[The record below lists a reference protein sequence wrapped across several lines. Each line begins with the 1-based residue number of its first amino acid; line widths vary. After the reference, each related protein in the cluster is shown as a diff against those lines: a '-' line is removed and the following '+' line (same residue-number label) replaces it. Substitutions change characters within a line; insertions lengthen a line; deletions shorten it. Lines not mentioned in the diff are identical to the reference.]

1 MPESDGGRCRKAMEE
16 GAGKR
21 CSEYASDTLVL
32 VSLKEHELKLHFRN
46 FSSKLCHNQLRSSR
60 GITYFSLHL
69 STRIVT
75 LSAPFVYFAKR
86 LGTKTVE
93 SAWS

>member
-46 FSSKLCHNQLRSSR
+46 FSSKFCHNQLRSSR

-86 LGTKTVE
+86 LGSKTVE